1 MRPATRS
8 QRGET
13 LVGLL
18 VGMAL
23 GLFVLAAGSA
33 MLAQLLRAHQ
43 QSLQGNQQT
52 QDLDL
57 ALDMLTRELQ
67 NAQSVGQSDAAHTR
81 SSLRCPDPFC
91 DGPEDFSVGPNELL
105 FSLDR
110 NRNGVQDNNEC
121 SGWRVKDGALQV
133 RTACAP
139 AVWTAL
145 TDTRS
150 LRMTGLQV
158 RVQCTPINGW
168 LQRQV
173 QVLLQARTVDNA
185 ARSLDRESRVNLRNP
200 MPLSQQSR
208 ACP

>member
-1 MRPATRS
+1 MRTGTRS

-23 GLFVLAAGSA
+23 SLFVLAAGSA

-91 DGPEDFSVGPNELL
+91 DGPEDFNVGPNELL

-110 NRNGVQDNNEC
+110 NHNGVQDNNEC

-158 RVQCTPINGW
+158 RVQCTPANGW

-173 QVLLQARTVDNA
+173 QVLLQARTVDSA
-185 ARSLDRESRVNLRNP
+185 ARSLDREGSVSLRNP
-200 MPLSQQSR
+200 MPLSQQSK